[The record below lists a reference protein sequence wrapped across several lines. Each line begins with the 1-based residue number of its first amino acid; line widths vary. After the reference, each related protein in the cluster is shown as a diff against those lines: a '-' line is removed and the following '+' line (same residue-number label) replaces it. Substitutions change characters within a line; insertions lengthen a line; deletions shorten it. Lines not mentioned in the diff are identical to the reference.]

1 MANIIRHGKTPKWG
15 VSLAHHMGGL
25 IIDSFSTSTEIKDY
39 EQTDETGAV
48 CGYLVYD
55 QTKNFDFSATVLA
68 DINEPCIHN
77 YIGNIVTTFVCVS
90 QTLYTNSDINV
101 PKAAILKSL
110 SVSETAGGATT
121 LSGSGTIY
129 AFEVEADCN
138 N

>member
-1 MANIIRHGKTPKWG
+1 MANIIRYGKTPKWG
-15 VSLAHHMGGL
+15 VSHNMGGL

-68 DINEPCIHN
+68 DSTAPCIHEH
-77 YIGNIVTTFVCVS
+77 IGNIVTNFVCIPDNKYFN
-90 QTLYTNSDINV
+90 QEINL
-101 PKAAILKSL
+101 PKHAILKSL

-129 AFEVEADCN
+129 AFEIEADCN

>member
-1 MANIIRHGKTPKWG
+1 MANIIRHGQTPKWG
-15 VSLAHHMGGL
+15 VEHRMHGL

-39 EQTDETGAV
+39 EQTDEIGAV

-68 DINEPCIHN
+68 GNSQPCIHG

-90 QTLYTNSDINV
+90 DTSYFNQAINS
-101 PKAAILKSL
+101 PKHAILKSL

>member
-15 VSLAHHMGGL
+15 VEHRMHGL

-55 QTKNFDFSATVLA
+55 QTKNFDFSATVLST
-68 DINEPCIHN
+68 DTPCIHG

-90 QTLYTNSDINV
+90 DTLYFNQAINS
-101 PKAAILKSL
+101 PKNAILKSL

-129 AFEVEADCN
+129 AFDVEASCN

>member
-1 MANIIRHGKTPKWG
+1 MANILRYGNTPKWG
-15 VSLAHHMGGL
+15 VEHNMHGL

-55 QTKNFDFSATVLA
+55 QTKNFDFSATVLSG
-68 DINEPCIHN
+68 DTPCIHG
-77 YIGNIVTTFVCVS
+77 YIGSIVTTFVCVNDTS
-90 QTLYTNSDINV
+90 YHNQAINS
-101 PKAAILKSL
+101 PKHAILKSL

-129 AFEVEADCN
+129 AFEVEGDCN

>member
-15 VSLAHHMGGL
+15 VEHNIQGL

-39 EQTDETGAV
+39 EQTDEKGAV

-68 DINEPCIHN
+68 DITAPCIHSD
-77 YIGNIVTTFVCVS
+77 IGNIVTNFAS
-90 QTLYTNSDINV
+90 IANDQYYNQNINS
-101 PKAAILKSL
+101 PKHAILKSL

>member
-15 VSLAHHMGGL
+15 VSHNMHGL

-39 EQTDETGAV
+39 EQTDENGAV

-55 QTKNFDFSATVLA
+55 QTRNFDFSATVLS
-68 DINEPCIHN
+68 NVTPCIHSF
-77 YIGNIVTTFVCVS
+77 IGDIVTTFVCVS
-90 QTLYTNSDINV
+90 ETTFANCHINV

-129 AFEVEADCN
+129 AFEIEADCN

>member
-1 MANIIRHGKTPKWG
+1 MANIITHGRTPKWG
-15 VSLAHHMGGL
+15 VSHRMHGL

-55 QTKNFDFSATVLA
+55 QTKNFDFSATVLSG
-68 DINEPCIHN
+68 DTPCIHDF
-77 YIGNIVTTFVCVS
+77 IGKIVTTHVCVS
-90 QTLYTNSDINV
+90 DTSYFNQCINS
-101 PKAAILKSL
+101 PKHAILKSL

-129 AFEVEADCN
+129 AFAVDADCN

>member
-1 MANIIRHGKTPKWG
+1 MANILRYGQTPKWG
-15 VSLAHHMGGL
+15 IQHRMHGL

-55 QTKNFDFSATVLA
+55 QTKNFDFSATVLSG
-68 DINEPCIHN
+68 DTPCIHSF
-77 YIGNIVTTFVCVS
+77 IGDIVTTFVCVS
-90 QTLYTNSDINV
+90 DTTFANCHINV
-101 PKAAILKSL
+101 PKTAILKSL

-129 AFEVEADCN
+129 AFEV
-138 N
+138 